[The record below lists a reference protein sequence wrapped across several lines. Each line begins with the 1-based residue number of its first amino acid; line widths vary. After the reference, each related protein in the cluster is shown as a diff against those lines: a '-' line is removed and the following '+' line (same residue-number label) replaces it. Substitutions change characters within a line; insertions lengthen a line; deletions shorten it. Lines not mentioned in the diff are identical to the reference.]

1 MFNFHSFKSGTAAL
15 LALAISSST
24 VVPLITSAPALAQ
37 RRPAQRE
44 QINIVVPS
52 GTSIPVRYDKDK
64 VVVMPDETVP
74 LTLTV
79 ARDVKASDGKVL
91 IREGSEIT
99 GDLKPVSGGTQFVA
113 KQLTLYRPRLERQT
127 RPFTISGTSNV
138 VRRTEEITK
147 GASTGSILQGA
158 AIGGAAAAAIA
169 ALIGDRAIATEEILG
184 GAGLGAIGGF
194 FLNRKKA
201 NVLVV
206 YPDQD
211 LAVKLSSQ
219 FAFVSSSY

>member
-15 LALAISSST
+15 LALAITSST

-37 RRPAQRE
+37 RRPPQRE
-44 QINIVVPS
+44 RINIVVPS

-79 ARDVKASDGKVL
+79 ARDIKASDGTVL
-91 IREGSEIT
+91 IREGSEIS

-113 KQLTLYRPRLERQT
+113 RQLTLYRPRLERQT

-138 VRRTEEITK
+138 VRRTEEITQ
-147 GASTGSILQGA
+147 GANTGSILQGA

-206 YPDQD
+206 YPNQD
-211 LAVKLSSQ
+211 LAVKLTSQ
-219 FAFVSSSY
+219 FALRSSY

>member
-15 LALAISSST
+15 VALAITST
-24 VVPLITSAPALAQ
+24 TVAPFITTAPALAQ

-91 IREGSEIT
+91 IYEGSEIT

-113 KQLTLYRPRLERQT
+113 KQLTLYRPRLETQT

-138 VRRTEEITK
+138 VRRTEEITQ

-169 ALIGDRAIATEEILG
+169 ALVGDRAIATEEILG

-219 FAFVSSSY
+219 FALRSSY